1 MMCGCMTGTRQ
12 ERGPKRHGH
21 HGEECAMV
29 AASWVCSG
37 RWSPLAFPSNQ
48 ARRVPRACT
57 GPHVLLEQF
66 SVLVVRHRTV
76 LFYILFFKHLYTE
89 SSGLLTKSGW
99 CSLRILTSGEPHS
112 VT

>member
-1 MMCGCMTGTRQ
+1 MMCGCVTGTRQ
-12 ERGPKRHGH
+12 GRRPKRHGH
-21 HGEECAMV
+21 HVPECAMV
-29 AASWVCSG
+29 AALWVCSG

-76 LFYILFFKHLYTE
+76 FCLFCFLESLYRKR
-89 SSGLLTKSGW
+89 GGAA
-99 CSLRILTSGEPHS
+99 
-112 VT
+112 